1 MLDIYF
7 LENTN
12 RSFNDLY
19 LCYCGLEKCVPLY
32 SFGPAVR
39 PNYLI
44 HYVLDG
50 EGYYYVND
58 NKYKVRKNQGF
69 LIEPNVV
76 TFYQADKDNPWTY
89 LWIGID
95 GDKAKLYL
103 NSVGL
108 DSEHLIFTH
117 EKDDA
122 LKEYVLEKKEAIIQ
136 RNDRHVEQ
144 INLFMRICPG
154 IWRITEIFLFLF
166 GAGRCNGNF
175 GGSGKPDDLKYSIY
189 SYSYYTV
196 KMENPL

>member
-1 MLDIYF
+1 M
-7 LENTN
+7 
-12 RSFNDLY
+12 
-19 LCYCGLEKCVPLY
+19 
-32 SFGPAVR
+32 
-39 PNYLI
+39 
-44 HYVLDG
+44 DG

-122 LKEYVLEKKEAIIQ
+122 LKEYVLE
-136 RNDRHVEQ
+136 
-144 INLFMRICPG
+144 M
-154 IWRITEIFLFLF
+154 
-166 GAGRCNGNF
+166 
-175 GGSGKPDDLKYSIY
+175 LKHHTMSD
-189 SYSYYTV
+189 SDAF
-196 KMENPL
+196 KN

>member
-1 MLDIYF
+1 MLDLGGFMLELGGFMLDLGGFMLDIYF

-122 LKEYVLEKKEAIIQ
+122 LKEYVLEMLKHHTMSDSDAFKIEGLLYLFFSKLCEDHKETSSLTREENTNNYII
-136 RNDRHVEQ
+136 
-144 INLFMRICPG
+144 L
-154 IWRITEIFLFLF
+154 
-166 GAGRCNGNF
+166 
-175 GGSGKPDDLKYSIY
+175 
-189 SYSYYTV
+189 
-196 KMENPL
+196 